1 MKIKM
6 EGNIKLINDD
16 GLRLDGR
23 AFNEMRPIKIQT
35 GVIEKADGSAFI
47 EWGANKIIVAVYVR
61 EAYPKHTQ
69 NMDRAIVKAR
79 YNMAGFSVEERK
91 RPGPDRRTMEISKV
105 VSEALSSA
113 IILEKLPRVEID
125 VFIEVLE
132 ADAGTRIAS
141 LTASSVAVADAGVP
155 MRDLVVGCTAGKA
168 DGRVVLD
175 LSKDEDNYGQ
185 ADIPMAILPRTGKVV
200 LLQIDGDV
208 SEEEFD
214 QATSMMM
221 NAMKDISKI
230 QRDALMSK
238 YSIEDGE

>member
-1 MKIKM
+1 M
-6 EGNIKLINDD
+6 EGNIKLIRDD

-23 AFNEMRPIKIQT
+23 ANNEMRPIKIQT
-35 GVIEKADGSAFI
+35 GVVDRADGSACI
-47 EWGANKIIVAVYVR
+47 EWGANKSIVAVYVR
-61 EAYPKHTQ
+61 EAYPKHAQ
-69 NMDRAIVKAR
+69 NIDRAIVKAR
-79 YNMAGFSVEERK
+79 YNMSGYSVEERK

-113 IILEKLPRVEID
+113 IVLEKLPRAEVD
-125 VFIEVLE
+125 VFIQVLE

-168 DGRVVLD
+168 DGKIVLD
-175 LSKDEDNYGQ
+175 LSKDEDNFGQ

-200 LLQIDGDV
+200 LLQLDGDV
-208 SEEEFD
+208 TEEEFN

-221 NAMKDISKI
+221 EAMPRISEI
-230 QRDALMSK
+230 QRNALMDK
-238 YSIEDGE
+238 YSLEDGE

>member
-1 MKIKM
+1 M
-6 EGNIKLINDD
+6 EGNIKLIRDD

-23 AFNEMRPIKIQT
+23 ANNEMRPIKIQT
-35 GVIEKADGSAFI
+35 GVVQRADGSAFI

-61 EAYPKHTQ
+61 EAYPKHAQ
-69 NMDRAIVKAR
+69 NIDRAIVKAR
-79 YNMAGFSVEERK
+79 YNMSGYSVEERK

-113 IILEKLPRVEID
+113 IVLEKLPRAEVD
-125 VFIEVLE
+125 VFIQVLE

-168 DGRVVLD
+168 DGKIVLD
-175 LSKDEDNYGQ
+175 LSKDEDNFGQ

-200 LLQIDGDV
+200 LLQLDGDV
-208 SEEEFD
+208 TEEEFNE
-214 QATSMMM
+214 ATSMMM
-221 NAMKDISKI
+221 EAMPRISEL
-230 QRDALMSK
+230 QRNALMDK
-238 YSIEDGE
+238 YSLEDGE

>member
-1 MKIKM
+1 M
-6 EGNIKLINDD
+6 EGNVKLIRDD

-23 AFNEMRPIKIQT
+23 ALNEMRPIKIQT
-35 GVIEKADGSAFI
+35 GVVDRADGSAFI

-61 EAYPKHTQ
+61 EAYPKHAQ
-69 NMDRAIVKAR
+69 NIDRAIVKAR
-79 YNMAGFSVEERK
+79 YNMSGYSVEERK

-113 IILEKLPRVEID
+113 IVLEKLPRAEVD
-125 VFIEVLE
+125 VFIQVLE

-155 MRDLVVGCTAGKA
+155 MRDLVVGCTAGKV
-168 DGRVVLD
+168 DGKVVLD
-175 LSKDEDNYGQ
+175 LSKDEDNFGQ

-200 LLQIDGDV
+200 LLQLDGDV
-208 SEEEFD
+208 TEEEFNE
-214 QATSMMM
+214 ATSMMM
-221 NAMKDISKI
+221 NAMPRISEL
-230 QRDALMSK
+230 QRNALMSK

>member
-1 MKIKM
+1 M
-6 EGNIKLINDD
+6 EGDIKLIRGD

-23 AFNEMRPIKIQT
+23 ALNEMRPIKIQT
-35 GVIEKADGSAFI
+35 GVVERADGSAFI

-61 EAYPKHTQ
+61 EAYPKHAQ
-69 NMDRAIVKAR
+69 NIDRAIVKAR
-79 YNMAGFSVEERK
+79 YNMSGYSVEERK

-113 IILEKLPRVEID
+113 IVLEKLPRAEID
-125 VFIEVLE
+125 VFIQVLE

-168 DGRVVLD
+168 DGKVVLD
-175 LSKDEDNYGQ
+175 LSKDEDNFGQ

-200 LLQIDGDV
+200 LFQLDGDV
-208 SEEEFD
+208 TEDELF

-221 NAMKDISKI
+221 DVMPRISEL
-230 QRDALMSK
+230 QRNALMSK
-238 YSIEDGE
+238 YNIEDGE

>member
-1 MKIKM
+1 M
-6 EGNIKLINDD
+6 EGNVKLITDD

-23 AFNEMRPIKIQT
+23 SSNEIRPIKIQT
-35 GVIEKADGSAFI
+35 GVIEKADGSAYI
-47 EWGANKIIVAVYVR
+47 EWGANKIVVAVYVR
-61 EAYPKHTQ
+61 EAYPKHAQ

-105 VSEALSSA
+105 ISEALSSA
-113 IILEKLPRVEID
+113 IILEKLPRAEVD

-141 LTASSVAVADAGVP
+141 LTASSVAIADAGVP

-168 DGRVVLD
+168 GGKMVLD
-175 LSKDEDNYGQ
+175 LSKDEDNYGE

-208 SEEEFD
+208 SPEEFD
-214 QATSMMM
+214 EATLMIT

-230 QRDALMSK
+230 QRDALMKK
-238 YSIEDGE
+238 YSIQDGE

>member
-1 MKIKM
+1 M
-6 EGNIKLINDD
+6 EGNIKLIRDD

-23 AFNEMRPIKIQT
+23 ANNEMRPIKIQT
-35 GVIEKADGSAFI
+35 GVVDRADGSAFI

-61 EAYPKHTQ
+61 EAYPKHAQ
-69 NMDRAIVKAR
+69 NIDRAIVKAR
-79 YNMAGFSVEERK
+79 YNMSGYSVEERK

-113 IILEKLPRVEID
+113 IVLEKLPRAEVD
-125 VFIEVLE
+125 VFIQVLE

-168 DGRVVLD
+168 DGKIVLD
-175 LSKDEDNYGQ
+175 LSKDEDNFGQ

-200 LLQIDGDV
+200 LLQLDGDV
-208 SEEEFD
+208 TEEEFN

-221 NAMKDISKI
+221 EAMPRISEI
-230 QRDALMSK
+230 QRNALMDK
-238 YSIEDGE
+238 YSLEDGE

>member
-1 MKIKM
+1 MR
-6 EGNIKLINDD
+6 ED

-23 AFNEMRPIKIQT
+23 SLNEMRPIKIQT
-35 GVIEKADGSAFI
+35 GVVDRADGSAFI

-61 EAYPKHTQ
+61 EAYPKHAQ
-69 NMDRAIVKAR
+69 NIDRAIVKAR
-79 YNMAGFSVEERK
+79 YNMSGYSVEERK

-113 IILEKLPRVEID
+113 IVLEKLPRAEID
-125 VFIEVLE
+125 VFIQVLE

-168 DGRVVLD
+168 DGKIVLD
-175 LSKDEDNYGQ
+175 LSKDEDNFGQ

-200 LLQIDGDV
+200 LLQLDGDV
-208 SEEEFD
+208 TEEEFNE
-214 QATSMMM
+214 ATSMMM
-221 NAMKDISKI
+221 DAMPRISEL
-230 QRDALMSK
+230 QRNALMSK

>member
-1 MKIKM
+1 M
-6 EGNIKLINDD
+6 EGNIKLIRDD

-23 AFNEMRPIKIQT
+23 ANNEMRPIKIQT
-35 GVIEKADGSAFI
+35 GVVQRADGSAFI

-61 EAYPKHTQ
+61 EAYPKHAQ
-69 NMDRAIVKAR
+69 NIDRAIVKAR
-79 YNMAGFSVEERK
+79 YNMSGYSVEERK

-113 IILEKLPRVEID
+113 IVLEKLPRAEVD
-125 VFIEVLE
+125 VFIQVLE

-168 DGRVVLD
+168 DGKVVLD
-175 LSKDEDNYGQ
+175 LSKDEDNFGQ

-200 LLQIDGDV
+200 LLQLDGDV
-208 SEEEFD
+208 TEEEFNE
-214 QATSMMM
+214 ATSMMM
-221 NAMKDISKI
+221 EAMPRISELQKN
-230 QRDALMSK
+230 ALMDK
-238 YSIEDGE
+238 YSLEDGE

>member
-1 MKIKM
+1 M
-6 EGNIKLINDD
+6 EGNIKLMRED

-23 AFNEMRPIKIQT
+23 SLNEMRPIKIQT
-35 GVIEKADGSAFI
+35 GVVDRADGSAFI

-61 EAYPKHTQ
+61 EAYPKHAQ
-69 NMDRAIVKAR
+69 NIDRAIVKAR
-79 YNMAGFSVEERK
+79 YNMSGYSVEERK

-113 IILEKLPRVEID
+113 IVLEKLPRAEID
-125 VFIEVLE
+125 VFIQVLE

-155 MRDLVVGCTAGKA
+155 MRDFVVGCTAGKA
-168 DGRVVLD
+168 DGKIVLD
-175 LSKDEDNYGQ
+175 LSKDEDNFGQ

-200 LLQIDGDV
+200 LLQLDGDV
-208 SEEEFD
+208 TEEEFNE
-214 QATSMMM
+214 ATSMMM
-221 NAMKDISKI
+221 DAMPRISEL
-230 QRDALMSK
+230 QRNALMSK

>member
-1 MKIKM
+1 M
-6 EGNIKLINDD
+6 EGNIKLIRDD

-23 AFNEMRPIKIQT
+23 ANNEMRPIKIQT
-35 GVIEKADGSAFI
+35 GVVQRADGSAFI

-61 EAYPKHTQ
+61 EAYPKHAQ
-69 NMDRAIVKAR
+69 NIDRAIVKAR
-79 YNMAGFSVEERK
+79 YNMSGYSVEERK

-113 IILEKLPRVEID
+113 IVLEKLPRAEVD
-125 VFIEVLE
+125 VFIQVLE

-168 DGRVVLD
+168 DGKVVLD
-175 LSKDEDNYGQ
+175 LSKDEDNFGQ

-200 LLQIDGDV
+200 LLQLDGDV
-208 SEEEFD
+208 TEEEFSE
-214 QATSMMM
+214 ATSMMM
-221 NAMKDISKI
+221 EAMPRISELQKN
-230 QRDALMSK
+230 ALMDK
-238 YSIEDGE
+238 YSLEDGE

>member
-1 MKIKM
+1 M
-6 EGNIKLINDD
+6 EGNVKLIRDD

-23 AFNEMRPIKIQT
+23 ALNEMRPIKIET
-35 GVIEKADGSAFI
+35 GVVDRADGSAFI

-61 EAYPKHTQ
+61 EAYPKHAQ
-69 NMDRAIVKAR
+69 NIDRAIVKAR
-79 YNMAGFSVEERK
+79 YNMSGYSVEERK

-113 IILEKLPRVEID
+113 IVLEKLPRAEVD
-125 VFIEVLE
+125 VFIQVLE

-155 MRDLVVGCTAGKA
+155 MRDLVVGCTAGKV
-168 DGRVVLD
+168 DGKVVLD
-175 LSKDEDNYGQ
+175 LSKDEDNFGQ

-200 LLQIDGDV
+200 LLQLDGNV
-208 SEEEFD
+208 TEEEFNE
-214 QATSMMM
+214 ATSMMM
-221 NAMKDISKI
+221 NAMPRISEL

>member
-1 MKIKM
+1 M
-6 EGNIKLINDD
+6 EGNVKLITDD

-23 AFNEMRPIKIQT
+23 SSNEMRPIKLQT
-35 GVIEKADGSAFI
+35 GVIEKADGSAYI
-47 EWGANKIIVAVYVR
+47 EWGANKVVVAVYVR
-61 EAYPKHTQ
+61 EAYPKHAQ

-79 YNMAGFSVEERK
+79 YSMAGFSVEERK

-105 VSEALSSA
+105 ISEALSSA
-113 IILEKLPRVEID
+113 IILEKLPRAEVD
-125 VFIEVLE
+125 VFIEVLQ

-141 LTASSVAVADAGVP
+141 LTASSVAIADAGVP

-168 DGRVVLD
+168 GGKIVLD
-175 LSKDEDNYGQ
+175 LSKDEDNYGE

-208 SEEEFD
+208 SPEEFD
-214 QATSMMM
+214 EATSMIV

-230 QRDALMSK
+230 QRDALMK
-238 YSIEDGE
+238 TYSIEGGE

>member
-1 MKIKM
+1 M
-6 EGNIKLINDD
+6 EGNIKLIRDD

-23 AFNEMRPIKIQT
+23 ATNEMRPIKIQT
-35 GVIEKADGSAFI
+35 GVVDRADGSAFI

-61 EAYPKHTQ
+61 EAYPKHAQ
-69 NMDRAIVKAR
+69 NIDRAIVKAR
-79 YNMAGFSVEERK
+79 YNMSGYSVEERK

-113 IILEKLPRVEID
+113 IVLEKLPRAEVD
-125 VFIEVLE
+125 VFIQVLE

-168 DGRVVLD
+168 DGKIVLD
-175 LSKDEDNYGQ
+175 LSKDEDNFGQ

-200 LLQIDGDV
+200 LLQLDGDV
-208 SEEEFD
+208 TEEEFN

-221 NAMKDISKI
+221 EAMPRISEI
-230 QRDALMSK
+230 QRNALMDK
-238 YSIEDGE
+238 YSLEDGE

>member
-1 MKIKM
+1 M
-6 EGNIKLINDD
+6 EGNIKLMRED

-23 AFNEMRPIKIQT
+23 SLNEMRPIKIQT
-35 GVIEKADGSAFI
+35 GVVDRADGSAFI

-61 EAYPKHTQ
+61 EAYPKHAQ
-69 NMDRAIVKAR
+69 NIDRAIVKAR
-79 YNMAGFSVEERK
+79 YNMSGYSVEERK

-113 IILEKLPRVEID
+113 IVLEKLPRAEID
-125 VFIEVLE
+125 VFIQVLE

-155 MRDLVVGCTAGKA
+155 MRDFVVGCTAGKA
-168 DGRVVLD
+168 DGKIVLD
-175 LSKDEDNYGQ
+175 LSKDEDNFGQ

-200 LLQIDGDV
+200 LLQLDGDV
-208 SEEEFD
+208 TEEEFNE
-214 QATSMMM
+214 ATSMMM
-221 NAMKDISKI
+221 DAMPRISEL
-230 QRDALMSK
+230 QRNALMSR

>member
-1 MKIKM
+1 M
-6 EGNIKLINDD
+6 EGNVKLIRDD

-23 AFNEMRPIKIQT
+23 ALNEMRPIKIQT
-35 GVIEKADGSAFI
+35 GVVDRADGSAFI

-61 EAYPKHTQ
+61 EAYPKHAQ
-69 NMDRAIVKAR
+69 NIDRAIVKAR
-79 YNMAGFSVEERK
+79 YNMSGYSVEERK

-113 IILEKLPRVEID
+113 IVLEKLPRAEVD
-125 VFIEVLE
+125 VFIQVLE

-155 MRDLVVGCTAGKA
+155 MRDLVVGCTAGKV
-168 DGRVVLD
+168 DGKVVLD
-175 LSKDEDNYGQ
+175 LSKDEDNFGQ

-200 LLQIDGDV
+200 LLQLDGNV
-208 SEEEFD
+208 TEEEFNE
-214 QATSMMM
+214 ATSMMM
-221 NAMKDISKI
+221 NAMPRISEL

>member
-1 MKIKM
+1 M
-6 EGNIKLINDD
+6 EGNIKLMRED

-23 AFNEMRPIKIQT
+23 SLNEMRPIKIQT
-35 GVIEKADGSAFI
+35 GVVDRADGSAFI

-61 EAYPKHTQ
+61 EAYPKHAQ
-69 NMDRAIVKAR
+69 NIDRAIVKAR
-79 YNMAGFSVEERK
+79 YNMSGYSVEERK

-113 IILEKLPRVEID
+113 IVLEKLPRAEID
-125 VFIEVLE
+125 VFIQVLE

-168 DGRVVLD
+168 DGKIVLD
-175 LSKDEDNYGQ
+175 LSKDEDNFGQ

-200 LLQIDGDV
+200 LLQLDGDV
-208 SEEEFD
+208 TEEEFNE
-214 QATSMMM
+214 ATSMMM
-221 NAMKDISKI
+221 DAMPRISEL
-230 QRDALMSK
+230 QRNALMSR

>member
-1 MKIKM
+1 M
-6 EGNIKLINDD
+6 EGNIKLIRDD

-23 AFNEMRPIKIQT
+23 ANNEMRPIKIQT
-35 GVIEKADGSAFI
+35 GVVDRADGSAFI

-61 EAYPKHTQ
+61 EAYPKHAQ
-69 NMDRAIVKAR
+69 NIDRAIVKAR
-79 YNMAGFSVEERK
+79 YNMSGYSVEERK

-113 IILEKLPRVEID
+113 IVLEKLPRAEVD
-125 VFIEVLE
+125 VFIQVLE

-168 DGRVVLD
+168 DGKIVLD
-175 LSKDEDNYGQ
+175 LSKDEDNFGQ

-200 LLQIDGDV
+200 LLQLDGDV
-208 SEEEFD
+208 TEEEFN

-221 NAMKDISKI
+221 EAMPRISEI
-230 QRDALMSK
+230 QRNALVDK
-238 YSIEDGE
+238 YSLEDGE

>member
-1 MKIKM
+1 M
-6 EGNIKLINDD
+6 EGNVKLIRDD

-23 AFNEMRPIKIQT
+23 ALNEMRPIKIQT
-35 GVIEKADGSAFI
+35 GVVDRADGSAFI

-61 EAYPKHTQ
+61 EAYPKHAQ
-69 NMDRAIVKAR
+69 NIDRAIVKAR
-79 YNMAGFSVEERK
+79 YNMSGYSVEERK

-113 IILEKLPRVEID
+113 IVLEKLPRAEVD
-125 VFIEVLE
+125 VFIQVLE

-155 MRDLVVGCTAGKA
+155 MRDLVVGCTAGKV
-168 DGRVVLD
+168 DGKVVLD
-175 LSKDEDNYGQ
+175 LSKDEDNFGQ

-200 LLQIDGDV
+200 LLQLDGNV
-208 SEEEFD
+208 TEEEFNE
-214 QATSMMM
+214 ATSMMM
-221 NAMKDISKI
+221 NAMPRISEL
-230 QRDALMSK
+230 QRNALMSK

>member
-1 MKIKM
+1 M
-6 EGNIKLINDD
+6 EGNIKLIRKD

-23 AFNEMRPIKIQT
+23 ANNEMRPIKIQT
-35 GVIEKADGSAFI
+35 GVVERADGSAFI

-61 EAYPKHTQ
+61 EAYPKHAQ
-69 NMDRAIVKAR
+69 NIDRAIVKAR
-79 YNMAGFSVEERK
+79 YNMSGYSVEERK

-113 IILEKLPRVEID
+113 IVLEKLPRAEVD
-125 VFIEVLE
+125 VFIQVLE

-168 DGRVVLD
+168 DGKIVLD
-175 LSKDEDNYGQ
+175 LSKDEDNFGQ
-185 ADIPMAILPRTGKVV
+185 ADIPMAIMPRTGKVV

-208 SEEEFD
+208 TEEEFNE
-214 QATSMMM
+214 ATSMMM
-221 NAMKDISKI
+221 DAMPRISEL
-230 QRDALMSK
+230 QRNALMDK
-238 YSIEDGE
+238 YSLEDGE

>member
-1 MKIKM
+1 M
-6 EGNIKLINDD
+6 EGNVKLIRDD

-23 AFNEMRPIKIQT
+23 ALNEMRPIKIET
-35 GVIEKADGSAFI
+35 GVVDRADGSAFI

-61 EAYPKHTQ
+61 EAYPKHAQ
-69 NMDRAIVKAR
+69 NIDRAIVKAR
-79 YNMAGFSVEERK
+79 YNMSGYSVEERK

-113 IILEKLPRVEID
+113 IVLEKLPRAEVD
-125 VFIEVLE
+125 VFIQVLE

-155 MRDLVVGCTAGKA
+155 MRDLVVGCTAGKV
-168 DGRVVLD
+168 DGKVVLD
-175 LSKDEDNYGQ
+175 LSKDEDNFGQ

-200 LLQIDGDV
+200 LLQLDGDV
-208 SEEEFD
+208 TEEEFNE
-214 QATSMMM
+214 ATSMMM
-221 NAMKDISKI
+221 NAMPRISEL
-230 QRDALMSK
+230 QRNALMSK

>member
-1 MKIKM
+1 M
-6 EGNIKLINDD
+6 EGNIKLIRDD

-23 AFNEMRPIKIQT
+23 ANNEMRPIKIQT
-35 GVIEKADGSAFI
+35 GVVQRADGSAFI

-61 EAYPKHTQ
+61 EAYPKHAQ
-69 NMDRAIVKAR
+69 NIDRAIVKAR
-79 YNMAGFSVEERK
+79 YNMSGYSVEERK

-113 IILEKLPRVEID
+113 IVLEKLPRAEVD
-125 VFIEVLE
+125 VFIQVLE

-168 DGRVVLD
+168 DGKVVLD
-175 LSKDEDNYGQ
+175 LSKDEDNFGQ

-200 LLQIDGDV
+200 LLQLDGNV
-208 SEEEFD
+208 TEEEFNE
-214 QATSMMM
+214 ATSIMME
-221 NAMKDISKI
+221 AMPRISEL
-230 QRDALMSK
+230 QRNALMDK
-238 YSIEDGE
+238 YSLEDGE

>member
-1 MKIKM
+1 M
-6 EGNIKLINDD
+6 EGNVKLIRKD

-35 GVIEKADGSAFI
+35 GVVERADGSAFI

-61 EAYPKHTQ
+61 EAYPKHAQ
-69 NMDRAIVKAR
+69 NIDRAIVKAR
-79 YNMAGFSVEERK
+79 YNMSGYSVEERK

-105 VSEALSSA
+105 ISEALSSA
-113 IILEKLPRVEID
+113 IVLEKLPRAEVD
-125 VFIEVLE
+125 VFIQVLE

-168 DGRVVLD
+168 DGKIVLD
-175 LSKDEDNYGQ
+175 LSKDEDNFGQ
-185 ADIPMAILPRTGKVV
+185 ADIPLAILPRTGKVV
-200 LLQIDGDV
+200 LLQLDGDV
-208 SEEEFD
+208 TEEEFNE
-214 QATSMMM
+214 ATSMMM
-221 NAMKDISKI
+221 DTMPRISEL
-230 QRDALMSK
+230 QRNALMSK

>member
-1 MKIKM
+1 M
-6 EGNIKLINDD
+6 EGNVKLIRDD

-23 AFNEMRPIKIQT
+23 ALNEMRPIKIET
-35 GVIEKADGSAFI
+35 GVVDRADGSAFI

-61 EAYPKHTQ
+61 EAYPKHAQ
-69 NMDRAIVKAR
+69 NIDRAIVKAR
-79 YNMAGFSVEERK
+79 YNMSGYSVEERK

-113 IILEKLPRVEID
+113 IVLEKLPRAEVD
-125 VFIEVLE
+125 VFIQVLE

-155 MRDLVVGCTAGKA
+155 MRDLVVGCTAGKV
-168 DGRVVLD
+168 DGKVVLD
-175 LSKDEDNYGQ
+175 LSKDEDNFGQ

-200 LLQIDGDV
+200 LLQLDGNV
-208 SEEEFD
+208 TEEEFNE
-214 QATSMMM
+214 ATSMMM
-221 NAMKDISKI
+221 NAMPRISEL
-230 QRDALMSK
+230 QRNALMSK

>member
-1 MKIKM
+1 M
-6 EGNIKLINDD
+6 EGNIKLMRED

-23 AFNEMRPIKIQT
+23 SLNEMRPIKIQT
-35 GVIEKADGSAFI
+35 GVVDRADGSAFI

-61 EAYPKHTQ
+61 EAYPKHAQ
-69 NMDRAIVKAR
+69 NIDRAIVKAR
-79 YNMAGFSVEERK
+79 YNMSGYSVEERK

-113 IILEKLPRVEID
+113 IVLEKLPRAEID
-125 VFIEVLE
+125 VFIQVLE

-168 DGRVVLD
+168 DGKIVLD
-175 LSKDEDNYGQ
+175 LSKDEDNFGQ

-200 LLQIDGDV
+200 LLQLDGDV
-208 SEEEFD
+208 TEEEFNE
-214 QATSMMM
+214 ATSMMM
-221 NAMKDISKI
+221 DAMPRISEL
-230 QRDALMSK
+230 QRNALMSK